1 MSDWSSDVCSSDLS
15 DAPVGKE
22 CFPSAPHWGSLPFND
37 PGIAGQFL
45 PRGQC
50 IASVDKRMVCSCDHH
65 QRVIEQ
71 PFLFNT
77 FSRAGIGQCSNEKIE
92 IPLAKLFS
100 QSCLLPVDNINL
112 NLRMGGVKASDGV
125 RKQLGPCER
134 HGTDDDP
141 AYGRALQSSDFE
153 IGRAHV

>member
-1 MSDWSSDVCSSDLS
+1 
-15 DAPVGKE
+15 
-22 CFPSAPHWGSLPFND
+22 
-37 PGIAGQFL
+37 
-45 PRGQC
+45 
-50 IASVDKRMVCSCDHH
+50 MVCSCDHH

-141 AYGRALQSSDFE
+141 AYGRALQSRDFVQAVLQLVPGQSSE
-153 IGRAHV
+153 ERRGGKAVVGTCRYGW